1 MMWSEIYRPSRIQEM
16 VGNEDAR
23 LSSVKWLLEWVIGS
37 KPLLLIGPPGVG
49 KTSLVHILARQFN
62 YDLIELN
69 ASDNRNREDLE
80 NRIIPILNNASLLGR
95 TILLFLDEVDG
106 ISGRQDAGGL
116 EFLIALAKD
125 PTIPIIMAANS
136 RDVRM
141 KELARVCKVIEFN
154 YIPSRLLMI
163 FLQHILNKEQKK
175 LRLAEKVS
183 LINNSQGDIRSLL
196 NNAQSKSAGYDA
208 VKTANFEIN
217 ISNALNGYF
226 STSDIEDA
234 KVFLLRADAVYIDP
248 RFGLSPEERRKDM
261 INAIFSSVVSS
272 RISLD
277 SLTSI
282 LNTLSKVDLI
292 VGRIGKARNWR
303 LMKYINDILA
313 YSLFKYTSNR
323 GIKYSQYSL
332 IWPIMGPIFA
342 RSQSVKRLISE
353 LSQEVHTSQSTFGSM
368 YLPYVIKA
376 LIDNKQDPKEFAR
389 IMNLDEK
396 SGETLT
402 KEAIRMQKRQHQ

>member
-23 LSSVKWLLEWVIGS
+23 LSSVKWLLEWIVGS

-80 NRIIPILNNASLLGR
+80 SRIVPILNNASLLGR
-95 TILLFLDEVDG
+95 PILLFLDEVDG

-116 EFLIALAKD
+116 EFLIALSKD

-154 YIPSRLLMI
+154 YIPSGLLMI
-163 FLQHILNKEQKK
+163 LLQHILNKEQKK
-175 LRLAEKVS
+175 LRLDEKVS

-208 VKTANFEIN
+208 VKMTNFEID

-234 KVFLLRADAVYIDP
+234 KAFLLRADAVYIDP

-277 SLTSI
+277 SVISI
-282 LNTLSKVDLI
+282 LDTLSKVDLI

-332 IWPIMGPIFA
+332 TWPIMGPIFA
-342 RSQSVKRLISE
+342 RSQSVKRLISK